1 MGLELK
7 IIEKIKKVDKNE
19 KKIVL
24 KLFIMF

>member
-1 MGLELK
+1 MGLEVK

-19 KKIVL
+19 KKRVL